1 MAKSSTSVAVDLIR
15 SIADE
20 NTTLLADGLNSAEIT
35 GYIDTGSYL
44 LNMLLS
50 GDMFHGMPDN
60 KILALAGE
68 TTTGKT
74 YLAKSIAR
82 GFMERHP
89 ESIVSYCDTESSVT
103 SESFTESGMD
113 AARVAITEKRTIEEF
128 RFFLEKLLGAYEK
141 MKDRPPLLS
150 VLDSLGGLISDKLVE
165 DTAKGKV
172 VADPGRR
179 AQVIKQTFQLYTLK
193 LAQLHVPMI
202 VTNHTY
208 TTIGSYIPMKEMA
221 GGSGLKYFADY
232 ILFLSKKKVRDKDD
246 KSLVTGIEVT
256 VTNIKNRLAKE
267 NASVDILINYERGLD
282 RYYGLL
288 EAAVDSGLIDTKS
301 GGWYTFPDGR
311 KVQRPEIDQNPD
323 QFFTTEMLGDLN
335 NLLKPQFNY
344 GKK

>member
-1 MAKSSTSVAVDLIR
+1 MAKFSAADLIK

-44 LNMLLS
+44 LNLLLS

-82 GFMERHP
+82 GFMEKHL

-232 ILFLSKKKVRDKDD
+232 ILFLSKKKVRDKDT
-246 KSLVTGIEVT
+246 KEVTGIEVT
-256 VTNIKNRLAKE
+256 VTNVKNRLARE
-267 NASVDILINYERGLD
+267 NTTVDILINYDRGLD

-288 EAAVDSGLIDTKS
+288 EAAVDSGLVETKS
-301 GGWYTFPDGR
+301 GGFYTFPNGI
-311 KVQRPEIDQNPD
+311 KVQGRSAIDQDPTKY
-323 QFFTTEMLGDLN
+323 FTEELIRDLN
-335 NLLKPQFNY
+335 DLLKPKFNY
-344 GKK
+344 GNV